1 MKIKP
6 SIAELI
12 GTFTLCF
19 IGAGSIIVD
28 SHTNGGV
35 GLLGIALAHGLAL
48 SVAVSATMNISGGQI
63 NPAVT
68 IGLIIAGK
76 EKVPQG
82 VANIAAQLIGAVIAG
97 ILLKTLFPAAAGEA
111 THLGTPAL
119 GADISAGVGLTL
131 EIIAT
136 FLLAMAIY
144 GTAVGSRAPQGMA
157 GFGIGLTI
165 TFLILAIGPLTGA
178 AMNPARHFGTAI
190 AAGYFEN
197 IWIYWVGPI
206 VGASLGFLV
215 FARVL
220 EKDSSE

>member
-1 MKIKP
+1 
-6 SIAELI
+6 
-12 GTFTLCF
+12 
-19 IGAGSIIVD
+19 
-28 SHTNGGV
+28 
-35 GLLGIALAHGLAL
+35 
-48 SVAVSATMNISGGQI
+48 MNISGGQI

-111 THLGTPAL
+111 TNLGTPAL

-178 AMNPARHFGTAI
+178 AMNPARHFGTAV

-206 VGASLGFLV
+206 VGATLGFLV

-220 EKDSSE
+220 EEESVGL